1 MADEVSRLSLGLSP
15 FPPSSSSDQEVNGWS
30 PVSGDLMMGR
40 GLSSLDS
47 EIRVPLLRSSEMS
60 CSSLD
65 YCMLLFPADCKPL
78 RPVAPPV
85 DRYSWRRM

>member
-1 MADEVSRLSLGLSP
+1 MADVVSRLSLGLSP

-40 GLSSLDS
+40 GMNSWDL
-47 EIRVPLLRSSEMS
+47 ETRVPLLKSSEMS

-78 RPVAPPV
+78 RPVALAV
-85 DRYSWRRM
+85 DRYSWRRI